1 MLEALKAIQADTLA
15 QIDKRF
21 EEQNQQID
29 KRFEKQNLQIDKRLE
44 EQNLQIDEKLEKQSK
59 RLLDQFNIVLEDK
72 VSHEIRMIAE
82 GHMNILERLPEVNT
96 VEDLKSRI
104 RVLER
109 IVKEHSKTID
119 ELRKA
124 Q

>member
-1 MLEALKAIQADTLA
+1 MVKHE
-15 QIDKRF
+15 KR
-21 EEQNQQID
+21 I
-29 KRFEKQNLQIDKRLE
+29 LE
-44 EQNLQIDEKLEKQSK
+44 E
-59 RLLDQFNIVLEDK
+59 FNAVIEDK
-72 VSHEIRMIAE
+72 VSHEIKVIAE
-82 GHMNILERLPEVNT
+82 GHADIMDRLPRVNE

-104 RVLER
+104 RILER

>member
-15 QIDKRF
+15 
-21 EEQNQQID
+21 
-29 KRFEKQNLQIDKRLE
+29 QIDKRLE

>member
-1 MLEALKAIQADTLA
+1 MEEKEMLEALKAIQADTLA
-15 QIDKRF
+15 
-21 EEQNQQID
+21 
-29 KRFEKQNLQIDKRLE
+29 QIDKRLE